1 MTLTRFACLAVGK
14 NTTYSRNGGLT
25 AIYHGRI
32 RTNVILNKHKMN
44 GTELRPKT
52 SRTPKPVQEFAPEK

>member
-44 GTELRPKT
+44 GTELGPKLPGHQNQFKSST
-52 SRTPKPVQEFAPEK
+52 PEK